1 MLMREATI
9 TECQDS
15 RNIDGTHWIHTAAE
29 VASIKSYQIS
39 PLETCEHSFHE
50 FFNVNF
56 QIIAS

>member
-50 FFNVNF
+50 FF
-56 QIIAS
+56 